1 MPGGKRGNRNRKL
14 QSCCVIFVGTEN
26 CKNSCRIYV
35 GSPPHNTTINTRHT
49 APHQPNTN
57 HHQQPQTPPLPPPLP
72 ITATNTHPTQPT
84 QPNPAHQAE
93 PSTPSPASRPPV
105 LLVARALGASFWRH
119 FGQHRQPASQSAS
132 GQRPAAS
139 GQPGQPVA
147 GSRPQ
152 PAASSQLPAADSR
165 QRSAS
170 QPLTG
175 SGQRAWSLPIAP
187 NRPTLSIPRS
197 LAPPLGIQPARQ
209 PRPFP

>member
-72 ITATNTHPTQPT
+72 ITATNTNQ
-84 QPNPAHQAE
+84 AHQPSPPRPPSRAE
-93 PSTPSPASRPPV
+93 PPSSSLAPARPASRPRPGCV
-105 LLVARALGASFWRH
+105 LLAAFWATS
-119 FGQHRQPASQSAS
+119 PASQPEC
-132 GQRPAAS
+132 QRPAAS

-147 GSRPQ
+147 GSRPAARMISSCGLNYRIWKWKQFSYERPKVLTLVQ
-152 PAASSQLPAADSR
+152 PVD
-165 QRSAS
+165 
-170 QPLTG
+170 
-175 SGQRAWSLPIAP
+175 
-187 NRPTLSIPRS
+187 
-197 LAPPLGIQPARQ
+197 
-209 PRPFP
+209 